1 MKAKVLLAVI
11 LALSA
16 LYSIGVGLTLADSD
30 RTLADPAEWGKKYPI
45 QYGSYL
51 ENYKEVAQPFGGSV
65 ERSRLEEHPSA
76 YEFYKGLGFA
86 IEFNASRGHVY
97 ALEDVKH
104 VARPKAAAICLTCK
118 TSALPYLVE
127 EYGVEGFYRAD
138 FKKTAEEAAYPIS
151 CANCHNPDD
160 MTRRINNPALKA
172 ALAQDGKDLEE
183 LSQEDMRML
192 ACAQCHVE
200 YYFTYSELILTLP
213 WANGTEPHAIEAY
226 YDSIGFSDWKHPDSG
241 VGLLKVQHPEYETYK
256 DSIHSMMGLTCADCH
271 MPPAEKGGIQYTSHW
286 WTSPLNH
293 IEQSP
298 CIMCHGGTAAELR
311 ERVLGLQEVTSKRI
325 DVVGEALADL
335 HKKLASKKAALA
347 GETYI
352 TVASLIRKA
361 QFRLDWV
368 FSENSTGFHNN
379 AMLMGLLDEAEAQI
393 AEARKLL
400 E

>member
-1 MKAKVLLAVI
+1 MKAKVLLSVI
-11 LALSA
+11 MILSA
-16 LYSIGVGLTLADSD
+16 VYAIGVGLTLANSD
-30 RTLADPAEWGKKYPI
+30 RTLANPAEWGKKYVL
-45 QYGSYL
+45 QYESYL
-51 ENYKEVAQPFGGSV
+51 ENYKEIAQPYGGSV
-65 ERSRLEEHPSA
+65 ERSRLEDHPSA
-76 YEFYKGLGFA
+76 LEFYKGLSFA

-97 ALEDVKH
+97 ALEDVKN

-127 EYGVEGFYRAD
+127 EYGAEGFYKAD
-138 FKKTAEEAAYPIS
+138 FAKTAEEAAYPIS
-151 CANCHNPDD
+151 CANCHNPED
-160 MTRRINNPALKA
+160 MTRRITNPALKV
-172 ALAQDGKDLEE
+172 ALSESGKNLEE
-183 LSQEDMRML
+183 TTQEEMRML

-200 YYFTYSELILTLP
+200 YYFTYSDLVLTLP
-213 WANGTEPHAIEAY
+213 WVNGTEPQAIESY

-271 MPPAEKGGIQYTSHW
+271 MPPAEKGGMLYTSHW

-311 ERVLGLQEVTSKRI
+311 ERVLGLQEEASKRI
-325 DVVGEALADL
+325 DVIGEAVADL
-335 HKKLASKKAALA
+335 HKKLGAKKDAMVKEDYVAVA
-347 GETYI
+347 G
-352 TVASLIRKA
+352 LIRKA

-368 FSENSTGFHNN
+368 YSENSTGFHNN
-379 AMLMGLLDEAEAQI
+379 AMLMGLLDEAELQI
-393 AEARKLL
+393 AEAWELL